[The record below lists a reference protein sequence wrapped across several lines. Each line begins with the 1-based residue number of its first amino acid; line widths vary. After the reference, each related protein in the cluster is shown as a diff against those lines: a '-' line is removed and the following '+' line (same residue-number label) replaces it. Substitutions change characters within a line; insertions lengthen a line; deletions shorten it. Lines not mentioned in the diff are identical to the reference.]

1 MRLQVVAYAALG
13 NSCREDCFRLT
24 FLSLDLRRSP
34 LSSFSTKSSID
45 LKILSDP
52 VEIVMVV
59 PLSSRCPLATNSFSW
74 DEDFADLSNSMRARM
89 IFSSCLKIFSI
100 LDETTSLCAS
110 VRER

>member
-24 FLSLDLRRSP
+24 RLSRDRRRKPRSN
-34 LSSFSTKSSID
+34 FSTSSSMD
-45 LKILSDP
+45 LKILSEAAD
-52 VEIVMVV
+52 IVMVV

-100 LDETTSLCAS
+100 FEETTSL
-110 VRER
+110 